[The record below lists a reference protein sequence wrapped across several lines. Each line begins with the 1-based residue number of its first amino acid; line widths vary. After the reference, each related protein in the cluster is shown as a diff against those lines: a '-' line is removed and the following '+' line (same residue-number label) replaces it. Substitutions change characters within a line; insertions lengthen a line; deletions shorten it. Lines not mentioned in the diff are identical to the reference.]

1 LDDKTTV
8 PTVAKPSQIISRFL
22 LQTCHPP
29 PPLGSSI
36 LKARK
41 TSAPPKDFSW
51 EYPVPNNEFLGP
63 LNFVVGR
70 NFLKCFAESEILA
83 MESRLDGSLS
93 NDEKHEL
100 LLKLLRE
107 KLEAEDK
114 AAAPQTL
121 CDVNHK
127 AWDDIQLGIVTMQG
141 QLSHLSDQ
149 EATVRLLIS
158 ARTDPTNLSH
168 FYNLSSILLQQKKYA
183 EAEETAL
190 PVKDWL
196 DGKLGKESPQALG
209 SRTTIAQAVW
219 KQGRVERRGDS
230 WRRWRPLLREEAR
243 GRLGFIWMSRGRF
256 WGGLEGS

>member
-1 LDDKTTV
+1 MSSTTTTGV
-8 PTVAKPSQIISRFL
+8 KYSQGTKDIG
-22 LQTCHPP
+22 T
-29 PPLGSSI
+29 
-36 LKARK
+36 A
-41 TSAPPKDFSW
+41 KDFSW

-83 MESRLDGSLS
+83 MEPRLDGSLS

-141 QLSHLSDQ
+141 QLNHLSDQ

-219 KQGRVERRGDS
+219 KQGRVE
-230 WRRWRPLLREEAR
+230 EAR
-243 GRLGFIWMSRGRF
+243 GLLEEMEAIIEGGSQGTFGVYMDEQREILGRIRRELKGWK
-256 WGGLEGS
+256 EDE